1 MSYLSWYNCKQVDT
15 TQLMFFAKKNRRR
28 LLSSRARRSTW
39 PVSSRSRPSNTSAPP
54 PHASRPWRT
63 TRDRWCHRWCRHWQ
77 RPAGQRSGRRGG
89 SGVKMWGQ
97 KLRTYDFI
105 DLSEIEKSGLFR
117 NMASVIS
124 VMKVGKL
131 GSGVSCFFVWKGDIP
146 CWWQFT
152 RGNHFIVTS
161 GDKFYLFLANR
172 FRGTFLAGLWSIFI
186 GKGLIVLVWSM
197 FHNGGAVYVPKYP
210 LVI

>member
-1 MSYLSWYNCKQVDT
+1 MQHNWCLSQKTGLISYHPGPGDQRGQCLREVVLQT
-15 TQLMFFAKKNRRR
+15 HPR
-28 LLSSRARRSTW
+28 
-39 PVSSRSRPSNTSAPP
+39 
-54 PHASRPWRT
+54 HHRT
-63 TRDRWCHRWCRHWQ
+63 PRDRGGRRETDAATDDADWQ

-105 DLSEIEKSGLFR
+105 DLSEVEKSGLFR

-131 GSGVSCFFVWKGDIP
+131 GSGVSCFFVSKGDIP

-172 FRGTFLAGLWSIFI
+172 FRGTFLAGLWSSFI
-186 GKGLIVLVWSM
+186 GEGLIVLVWSM